1 MDDVPS
7 PQRAYKRH
15 KSYPGETS
23 FIARPPSSDMD
34 NVALGQEFA
43 LEDTSRRAY
52 AIALLHNG
60 QLPLHLAAPNRHVLI
75 PPYFD
80 FLNSIYHSLTR
91 IQEEMFKSAESHKRF
106 SLAFLQAQLDFM
118 HQEIVGQVAQ
128 QFSESEL
135 QFLLTAGF
143 NSHGRIV
150 PPASFLDYN
159 RPNRTPSPLRLPTPL
174 LPPGIGIPPPSILPT
189 MDEIIPPMP
198 ASSMDPATRPP
209 NAENIPPMPA
219 SFFISRFEPLDPYIE
234 ALWFKH
240 FNECSHPTH
249 ENCSLQLFGPGKY
262 PSDRLIQ
269 FTPPAPFY
277 PLDRPVRSTH
287 PSPARIPNSRIPN

>member
-1 MDDVPS
+1 MDDAPS

-23 FIARPPSSDMD
+23 FVAKPPSSDMD
-34 NVALGQEFA
+34 DVALGQQFDLVEP
-43 LEDTSRRAY
+43 SRRAY

-60 QLPLHLAAPNRHVLI
+60 QLPLHLAAPNRHILI

-159 RPNRTPSPLRLPTPL
+159 RPTGLPHLFDSL
-174 LPPGIGIPPPSILPT
+174 L
-189 MDEIIPPMP
+189 
-198 ASSMDPATRPP
+198 
-209 NAENIPPMPA
+209 
-219 SFFISRFEPLDPYIE
+219 
-234 ALWFKH
+234 
-240 FNECSHPTH
+240 
-249 ENCSLQLFGPGKY
+249 
-262 PSDRLIQ
+262 
-269 FTPPAPFY
+269 PFY
-277 PLDRPVRSTH
+277 PQV
-287 PSPARIPNSRIPN
+287 